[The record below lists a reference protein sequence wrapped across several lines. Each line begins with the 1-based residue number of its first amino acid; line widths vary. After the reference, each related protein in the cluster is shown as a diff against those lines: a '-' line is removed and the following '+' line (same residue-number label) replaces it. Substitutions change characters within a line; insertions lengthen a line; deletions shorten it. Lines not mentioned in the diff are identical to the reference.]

1 MALIIHRP
9 GAALHGLVRTITYQS
24 GEQPW
29 TSVEKIL
36 PDPAASMWVNLN
48 RDEFRS
54 FRDPACQDADRVPGA
69 MLAGP
74 RGRALVTEFEQG
86 RAHVSVSFALGA
98 ARCFFGVPLA
108 ATQDELVPLAELWG
122 RTGACLREQLL
133 TAAGPDDMIRVM
145 EKSLWHQLSSDYSV
159 DPGITAAARA
169 LSRGVP
175 VGDVSSALG
184 IVPKTFRRRFIAQ
197 VGLPPKRFARVR
209 RLQRV
214 ALQVDGQGP
223 VDWAAVA
230 AEHGYSDQP
239 HLTDEFRDLV
249 GVTPTAYLQSRI
261 NGPSHL
267 RVASAS

>member
-1 MALIIHRP
+1 MTVIVHRP
-9 GAALHGLVRTITYQS
+9 GASLHGLVRTITYQS
-24 GEQPW
+24 GEQPR

-36 PDPAASMWVNLN
+36 PDPAASMWINLN

-54 FRDPACQDADRVPGA
+54 FRHSSSEDADRVPGA

-74 RGRALVTEFEQG
+74 RSRALVTEFEQG

-98 ARCFFGVPLA
+98 ARHFFPTPLA
-108 ATQDELVPLAELWG
+108 ATRDELVPLAELWG
-122 RTGACLREQLL
+122 PSGACLREHLL
-133 TAAGPDDMIRVM
+133 AAAEPMAMIQVV
-145 EKSLWHQLSSDYSV
+145 ENSLGRQLSNDQPC
-159 DPGITAAARA
+159 DHGITIAARA

-175 VGDVSSALG
+175 VGEVSSALG
-184 IVPKTFRRRFIAQ
+184 MLPKTLRRRFTAQ
-197 VGLPPKRFARVR
+197 IGLTPKRFARVR

-214 ALQVDGQGP
+214 ARHIDGHSI

-239 HLTDEFRDLV
+239 HLTDEFRDLL
-249 GVTPTAYLQSRI
+249 GVTPTEYLQSRI

-267 RVASAS
+267 RVPQAP